1 MIASLARTHRIR
13 TLAASQV
20 AHNPYG
26 PSTEVSQYELHL
38 MQLAEHRLR
47 LKQVQSGEAKAALKR
62 ELLPEYSAYIEG
74 VLKADPGTP
83 DEVLATLMVWSMDA
97 SHWEPALT
105 LAEYVLRHRLPLPDR
120 FARTAGCLIA
130 EEIAEAALR
139 ALATDTDFRL
149 SVVERAKY
157 LTEAEDMPDEV
168 RAKLHLATARLLLR
182 DAQANADSPN
192 ITAIKSGIA
201 DLKRAIALH
210 SACGG
215 KKDLERAERLL
226 KKHAAHSGTPSV
238 SRASGRPGT
247 EQPPHSTAT
256 PVPATGHL
264 AQENT

>member
-1 MIASLARTHRIR
+1 MSASLARTHRTR
-13 TLAASQV
+13 TLAAREV

-26 PSTEVSQYELHL
+26 PSVQTSQYELHL

-62 ELLPEYSAYIEG
+62 ELLPEYSAYLEG
-74 VLKADPGTP
+74 VLSAAPGTP
-83 DEVLATLMVWSMDA
+83 DEIITTLMVWSMDA
-97 SHWEPALT
+97 GEWEQALV
-105 LAEYVLRHRLPLPDR
+105 LADYVLRHRLPLPDR

-130 EEIAEAALR
+130 EEIAEAALH
-139 ALATDTDFRL
+139 ALSIAADFPLPVLTRT
-149 SVVERAKY
+149 KD

-168 RAKLHLATARLLLR
+168 CAKLHLARGRLLLR
-182 DAQANADSPN
+182 NAQAIGDVPD
-192 ITAIKSGIA
+192 ITALNTSIA

-210 SACGG
+210 GACGG

-247 EQPPHSTAT
+247 EQPPNSTAA

-264 AQENT
+264 AQEAT